1 MKEFVQHPIYG
12 EIVYN
17 ESFLTGKK
25 TLTINGV
32 DAQPVSKNEFTVEG
46 KKVVIVGS
54 HLVGIKIL
62 INNVAIEV
70 SPKPKWYEIVFA
82 VLPLIFLLTWGNS
95 VALCSIFPVVGGA
108 IGGALGGIGSI
119 TSLFLM
125 KNAKSLIAKL
135 LIGIGAFVVTVLI
148 AFALALLIITLI
160 A

>member
-54 HLVGIKIL
+54 HLMGIKIL

>member
-17 ESFLTGKK
+17 ESFWTGKK

-32 DAQPVSKNEFTVEG
+32 YAQPVSKKEFTAEG
-46 KKVVIVGS
+46 KKLVIIGS
-54 HLVGIKIL
+54 SLMGLIL
-62 INNVAIEV
+62 QIDNDIVEI
-70 SPKPKWYEIVFA
+70 SSKPKWYEIVFA

-95 VALCSIFPVVGGA
+95 AALCSVFPVVGGA

-119 TSLFLM
+119 TSLLLM
-125 KNAKSLIAKL
+125 KKAKSLLTKM

-148 AFALALLIITLI
+148 AFVLALVMVLLI

>member
-17 ESFLTGKK
+17 ENFWTGKK

-32 DAQPVSKNEFTVEG
+32 CAQPVSKKEFTAEG
-46 KKVVIVGS
+46 RKFVIIGNSLMGV
-54 HLVGIKIL
+54 KIH
-62 INNVAIEV
+62 IDNDIVEV
-70 SPKPKWYEIVFA
+70 SSKPKWYEIVFA

-108 IGGALGGIGSI
+108 IGGALGAIGSM
-119 TSLFLM
+119 TSLLLM
-125 KNAKSLIAKL
+125 KKSKSLLTKL
-135 LIGIGAFVVTVLI
+135 LIGIGAFVATVLI
-148 AFALALLIITLI
+148 AFILALVMVTLI

>member
-17 ESFLTGKK
+17 ESFWTGKK

-32 DAQPVSKNEFTVEG
+32 CAQPVSKKEFTVEG
-46 KKVVIVGS
+46 KKVVIIGS
-54 HLVGIKIL
+54 SLMGLKLQIDNDIV
-62 INNVAIEV
+62 EV

-82 VLPLIFLLTWGNS
+82 VLPLVFLLTWGNS
-95 VALCSIFPVVGGA
+95 IALCSIFPVVGGA

-119 TSLFLM
+119 TSLLLM
-125 KNAKSLIAKL
+125 KNAKSLLTKL
-135 LIGIGAFVVTVLI
+135 LIGIGTFVGTVLI
-148 AFALALLIITLI
+148 AFVLALLIIPLI

>member
-17 ESFLTGKK
+17 ESFWSGKK

-32 DAQPVSKNEFTVEG
+32 DAQPVSKKEFTADG

-54 HLVGIKIL
+54 YLMGIKIL
-62 INNVAIEV
+62 IDNVAIEV

-95 VALCSIFPVVGGA
+95 EALCSVFPVVGGA

-119 TSLFLM
+119 TSLLLM
-125 KNAKSLIAKL
+125 KNAKSLLTKL
-135 LIGIGAFVVTVLI
+135 LIGIGTFVGTVLFAFV
-148 AFALALLIITLI
+148 LALLMISLI
-160 A
+160 V